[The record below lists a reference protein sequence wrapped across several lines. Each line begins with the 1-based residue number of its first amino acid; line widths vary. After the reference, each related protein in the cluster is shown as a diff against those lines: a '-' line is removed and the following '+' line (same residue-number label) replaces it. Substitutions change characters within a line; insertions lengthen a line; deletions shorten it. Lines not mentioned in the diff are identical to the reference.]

1 MQRAVVALAL
11 FNQPQLLLAENAMEK
26 VLLLSTDLPV
36 QQVGRLTGFPNA
48 QHFSVR
54 FRKMAGQSPRAFRRN
69 PRRRFGELNPQE
81 E

>member
-1 MQRAVVALAL
+1 MDLLRWWGSQP
-11 FNQPQLLLAENAMEK
+11 PQLLLAENAMEK

-48 QHFSVR
+48 QHFSIR
-54 FRKMAGQSPRAFRRN
+54 LRKMARAFRRN
-69 PRRRFGELNPQE
+69 PRHRFPELNPQE